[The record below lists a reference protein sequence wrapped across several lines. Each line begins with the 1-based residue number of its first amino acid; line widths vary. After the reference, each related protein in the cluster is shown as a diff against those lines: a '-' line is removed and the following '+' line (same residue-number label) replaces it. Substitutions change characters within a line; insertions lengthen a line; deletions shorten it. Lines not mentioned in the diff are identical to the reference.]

1 MNKILPYKNRLIN
14 YDKPVFIYRNL
25 HCHASNC
32 LYSISQNSLI
42 VGHTGLILLQKCQF
56 NVSQKGRERV
66 LREQR
71 KNVHARI
78 KGFIAESG
86 MGVEAEDKDLILPA
100 KISYNPYTDESF
112 ICKNLTDKPFRV
124 NKAECI
130 ILNSFGVFGAY
141 LS

>member
-1 MNKILPYKNRLIN
+1 
-14 YDKPVFIYRNL
+14 
-25 HCHASNC
+25 
-32 LYSISQNSLI
+32 LI
-42 VGHTGLILLQKCQF
+42 VGHTGLILLQECQF